1 MYQCISPE
9 IRRAAA
15 ADLRAGFRDT
25 YHAELRVDAAT
36 AAPLASPPAP
46 APEPA
51 GWHFFR
57 MPDLSRE
64 TKRDVSK
71 ANAWPTLVAV
81 MSLCWEYQRSARVPR
96 VRDAAKG
103 YRLVCGLHQIA
114 REAGM
119 TVDSVRAHV
128 AALERLG
135 ILVTYRPSTRIDP
148 ATGKPMTI
156 GRQQPTVV
164 QLVVSQRHLRPEKGA
179 GKVSTP
185 PTGVAETFDHQTA
198 VRSNPSARGRSNP
211 SATCRDSSEK
221 FTKTAVAGGG
231 FGVAPPG
238 TAMGDSSPE
247 PQPEPEP
254 ALPPPSLPRAP
265 RLPTE
270 PAAGGYDRRQTR
282 AAKAP
287 SKPRQ
292 TPWIT
297 AGGDEPRPPAVW
309 QGEDAD
315 AIQYTL
321 EKDKERRE
329 KGQTSYSTYI
339 PGRPAPVPAAPLA
352 RQSATCSDVDTAAL
366 KRKALADLAA
376 LSAGKTAAGPA
387 IAKPPK
393 RPSRARQKAH

>member
-25 YHAELRVDAAT
+25 YHAQQRKDGAEIASVPAPAA
-36 AAPLASPPAP
+36 PPAP
-46 APEPA
+46 APAPA

-81 MSLCWEYQRSARVPR
+81 MSLCWEYQRSRTPR

-148 ATGKPMTI
+148 ATGKPMTL

-211 SATCRDSSEK
+211 SATCRDSSSET
-221 FTKTAVAGGG
+221 FT
-231 FGVAPPG
+231 
-238 TAMGDSSPE
+238 
-247 PQPEPEP
+247 
-254 ALPPPSLPRAP
+254 
-265 RLPTE
+265 
-270 PAAGGYDRRQTR
+270 
-282 AAKAP
+282 
-287 SKPRQ
+287 
-292 TPWIT
+292 
-297 AGGDEPRPPAVW
+297 
-309 QGEDAD
+309 
-315 AIQYTL
+315 
-321 EKDKERRE
+321 
-329 KGQTSYSTYI
+329 
-339 PGRPAPVPAAPLA
+339 
-352 RQSATCSDVDTAAL
+352 
-366 KRKALADLAA
+366 
-376 LSAGKTAAGPA
+376 
-387 IAKPPK
+387 
-393 RPSRARQKAH
+393 